1 MGYIVC
7 GECHSLGQHQQGD
20 IITIGL
26 HTPECHQNP
35 KYYNPLQSESEKF
48 FAAVNDG
55 RVSLVNF
62 GHWRNGSADENDEW
76 IDEGLRVVITPKEVG
91 E

>member
-1 MGYIVC
+1 MGYTVC

-26 HTPECHQNP
+26 HTPECSQNP
-35 KYYNPLQSESEKF
+35 KYYERLASESEKF

-55 RVSLVNF
+55 RVYLKPDVEHGNF
-62 GHWRNGSADENDEW
+62 QT
-76 IDEGLRVVITPKEVG
+76 IKGLRVVVIPKEVG